1 MRVKR
6 RNPEGGPLDK
16 VATVRR
22 FFDLCDRHDW
32 DAMRELIGEG
42 YTWIDHTTGTVSRTP
57 KELAI
62 ATAEDD
68 AWEDHHTEI
77 DHLTEG
83 ADGRLFVQMTRTAT
97 LPSGNEWRGLHGN
110 GQRVTREAIDII
122 TFDEEGKIVGE
133 EGYEDAL
140 SIERQLV
147 AGWTPGTPGPRHF
160 EAN

>member
-1 MRVKR
+1 
-6 RNPEGGPLDK
+6 LDK

-32 DAMRELIGEG
+32 DAMGELIGEG
-42 YTWIDHTTGTVSRTP
+42 YTWIDH
-57 KELAI
+57 
-62 ATAEDD
+62 TAEDD

-77 DHLTEG
+77 DRLTEG
-83 ADGRLFVQMTRTAT
+83 TDGRLFVQMTRTAT

-140 SIERQLV
+140 SIERQIV
-147 AGWTPGTPGPRHF
+147 EGWTPGTPGP
-160 EAN
+160 